1 MAVNQGR
8 RTCRLL
14 LAVLCGLGLATAAG
28 QAQNAPAPQPQ
39 GQQAPPAQGQRQG
52 GGMADRFAGQPRI
65 KALMVAGGCCHD
77 YPTQG
82 GMLMKMLQ
90 TELPIDWNFVYTG
103 GTAGQF
109 LPALYNDP
117 TWFRGYDL
125 VVHNECF
132 TPADSLVSDQYLANA
147 AAATRA
153 GVPAVVI
160 HCAMHTFRAEPA
172 DQWRGILGVHS
183 MRHER
188 AAPINV
194 RVAAAQHP
202 IMAGIQAEWTTPIDE
217 LYVLERM
224 LPGTVPLAIAK
235 SPVDGREHAVAWTN
249 ESGARIFGTTL
260 GHGNDTWNDPVYQQL
275 LKQGVRWAL
284 KR

>member
-1 MAVNQGR
+1 MAVNRG
-8 RTCRLL
+8 RLL
-14 LAVLCGLGLATAAG
+14 LAVLCGFGLAATAG

-39 GQQAPPAQGQRQG
+39 GQQAPAAQGQRAG
-52 GGMADRFAGQPRI
+52 GGMSDRFAGQPRI

-82 GMLMKMLQ
+82 GVLMKMLQ

-109 LPALYNDP
+109 IPALYNDP
-117 TWFRGYDL
+117 NWFRGYDL

-160 HCAMHTFRAEPA
+160 HCAMHTFRAERG

-194 RVAAAQHP
+194 RVAAPQHP
-202 IMAGIQAEWTTPIDE
+202 VMAGIQAEWTTPIDE
-217 LYVLERM
+217 LYVLERV

-260 GHGNDTWNDPVYQQL
+260 GHGNDTWNDPVFQQL